1 MLYYTIYYIII
12 NYIVFIIIYRANSE
26 ESISTLKFADRAK
39 QVMVQAI
46 VNESRPVDYA
56 LVKRLQQE
64 VEMLKALVKR
74 LVQAQNTGNSMINM
88 KLKQANT
95 VADLNTLV
103 NNTDISNIITTNNSS
118 NSSSNSTKHN
128 VVYKNGKLDS
138 PFPGGSPG
146 RVCSPEPD
154 RTQLTVNNNS
164 EQTTTPLSNHHN
176 NTTNN
181 NAGNTNSTAH
191 SSLEYV
197 ISLEKALNQEQIH
210 SQHLSKKNETLIKEL
225 EGLKFQNIQ
234 LVHNNQHLYG
244 SGGNNSGGS
253 GKEGVNTPHPLSKS
267 ISVNNLNIT
276 KGQVEQ
282 VTQSIQGLVSENRRL
297 LEQTEGIQK
306 TMKKFFKFQ
315 IEEEDMK
322 KSCEQVGDGY

>member
-1 MLYYTIYYIII
+1 
-12 NYIVFIIIYRANSE
+12 
-26 ESISTLKFADRAK
+26 
-39 QVMVQAI
+39 MVQAI

-103 NNTDISNIITTNNSS
+103 NNTDISSIITTTNNSS
-118 NSSSNSTKHN
+118 NSNTSSNSTKHN
-128 VVYKNGKLDS
+128 VLYKNGQIDS

-146 RVCSPEPD
+146 RVYSPDPD
-154 RTQLTVNNNS
+154 RTQLTGNNNS
-164 EQTTTPLSNHHN
+164 EQTTTPLSGHHN
-176 NTTNN
+176 NTTTTTTTTNNTGN
-181 NAGNTNSTAH
+181 NAGNSNSTAH

-244 SGGNNSGGS
+244 GGGSSGGS
-253 GKEGVNTPHPLSKS
+253 VKEGVNAPHPLSKS

-282 VTQSIQGLVSENRRL
+282 VTQSIHGLVSENRRL
-297 LEQTEGIQK
+297 LDQTESIQK

>member
-1 MLYYTIYYIII
+1 
-12 NYIVFIIIYRANSE
+12 
-26 ESISTLKFADRAK
+26 
-39 QVMVQAI
+39 MVQAI

-103 NNTDISNIITTNNSS
+103 NNTDISSIITTNNNSS
-118 NSSSNSTKHN
+118 NSNTSSNSTKHN
-128 VVYKNGKLDS
+128 VLYKNGKIDS
-138 PFPGGSPG
+138 PFPGE
-146 RVCSPEPD
+146 SPERVYSPDPD
-154 RTQLTVNNNS
+154 RTQLTGNSNS
-164 EQTTTPLSNHHN
+164 EQATTTLSGHNNNHN

-181 NAGNTNSTAH
+181 NACNNTSTAH

-244 SGGNNSGGS
+244 GGGSSGGS
-253 GKEGVNTPHPLSKS
+253 VKEGVNAPHPLSKS

-282 VTQSIQGLVSENRRL
+282 VTQSIHGLVSENRRL
-297 LEQTEGIQK
+297 LDQTESIQK